1 MTTATATPA
10 THPAPSSADL
20 ARAIL
25 IDRRMG
31 KLRPSLTSAAD
42 VAAIEAV
49 PLAERL
55 EAASTYE
62 AIQIGAR
69 HNPEAPAIQFLPTC
83 DPAEPASVLSYAQF
97 LARVTQA
104 ANLFTALGVGPNDV
118 VSLLLPLVPQN
129 FYALFGAEA
138 AGIANP
144 VNPLLEP
151 HQLAEILNAAG
162 TKVVVVHGPNA
173 GTDFWDKVQK
183 IRALVPSLKA
193 ILAVGGEAGEG
204 GFASAGNAAP
214 GQQVLDFDTQLAKFP
229 SDRLTSGR
237 IIQRHDTA
245 AYFHTGGTT
254 GTPKLVRHT
263 HENQVY
269 QAWVCNVMLKTE
281 GNAAPSALLFGLP
294 LYHVGG
300 ALTQALTSFA
310 AGNCLVV
317 LSASGWRNPAAVKN
331 VWKLIER
338 FRCQVFGGV
347 PTVLAA
353 AAAIPWEGVDVSCIK
368 IFSGGGSAIPVAVG
382 EKFHSHFKVPVLEVY
397 GMTETS
403 SVHTI
408 SYSDRP
414 LRLGTVG
421 HAVPYSR
428 VRVVRVDADG
438 KLAGDCAVGEIG
450 VIAMAGP
457 GVFSGYLNDV
467 HNKNAFVEPGWVNS
481 GDLGRLDA
489 EGYLWITGR
498 AKDLIIRG
506 GHNIDPMPIEEVF
519 YQHPAVALAAVVGQP
534 DARVDELPLAYVQLK
549 PGATATSGEL
559 HEWVR
564 ARTPER
570 AAIPVAVL
578 IIDAI
583 PLTGVGK
590 VFKPQLRWMAAR
602 EVFSKL
608 LAPLNVDGLDF
619 FSHVEVGADGTHGT
633 LATVTLKAAP
643 NANSANSSRPAS
655 PQSRAQAEQLA
666 KERMAPFTIRHQIV
680 WKD

>member
-1 MTTATATPA
+1 MSPVATP
-10 THPAPSSADL
+10 PPSP
-20 ARAIL
+20 RALL

-31 KLRPSLTSAAD
+31 AKRPSLASAAD

-83 DPAEPASVLSYAQF
+83 DPAEPAVVLSYAQF

-104 ANLFTALGVGPNDV
+104 ANLFNALGVGPNDV

-151 HQLAEILNAAG
+151 HQLADILNAAG

-173 GTDFWDKVQK
+173 GTDYWDKVQR
-183 IRALVPSLKA
+183 IRAQVPSLKA
-193 ILAVGGEAGEG
+193 ILLVGGDPVVDGGAQEAN
-204 GFASAGNAAP
+204 AS
-214 GQQVLDFDTQLAKFP
+214 GQKVLSFDAEITKFP
-229 SDRLTSGR
+229 GDKLTSGR
-237 IIQRHDTA
+237 QIARQDTA

-269 QAWVCNVMLKTE
+269 QAWVCNVMLKLE
-281 GNAAPSALLFGLP
+281 GNSEPGNAILFGLP

-338 FRCQVFGGV
+338 FRCPVFGGV

-382 EKFHSHFKVPVLEVY
+382 EKFHNHFKVPVLEVY

-428 VRVVRVDADG
+428 VRVVRMDADG

-549 PGATATSGEL
+549 PGATADIKAMAAEL

-590 VFKPQLRWMAAR
+590 VFKPQLRWMAAKD
-602 EVFSKL
+602 VFSKL
-608 LAPLNVDGLDF
+608 LTPLEVDGLDF
-619 FSHVEVGADGTHGT
+619 FSHVDVGADGTHGT

-643 NANSANSSRPAS
+643 NVNSANPAS

-666 KERMAPFTIRHQIV
+666 KERMSPFTIRHQIV